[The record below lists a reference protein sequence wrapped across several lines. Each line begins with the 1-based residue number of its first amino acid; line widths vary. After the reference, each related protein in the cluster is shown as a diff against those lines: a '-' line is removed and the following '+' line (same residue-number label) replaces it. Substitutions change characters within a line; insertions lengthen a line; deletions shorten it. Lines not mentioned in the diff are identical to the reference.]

1 MTSPHAA
8 PADPPADFAPPISPP
23 GTNLMKGGKGSIGSS
38 KNSNARSKGPKPGL
52 LYVLQGVRDRET
64 IRGSSEAEADRAV
77 AVVGLKGKS
86 NAPLSSLERAKARMP
101 RLEERVAEEVEGS
114 VGETGWGNQDEDEG
128 AGTVRMGYREGDVAE
143 EEGTEEAGPPLPYLP
158 SQAEDLEAK
167 IAEAETASNSL
178 EILSKAVNERMLE
191 EKFDNVRAPYR
202 EPREPKPLPYQL
214 DLLTYYAKEAL
225 RKRNVP
231 EAARIYQRCM
241 ELDRY
246 DGRAYIGL
254 ARIEGRRRNGTAAQ
268 AVYEEALRWCADNPF
283 VLQAYGV
290 FQQRNGVSGGARSGR
305 GADCVQ
311 VSRREEGWGVTKKAH
326 GSGEARIPSRK
337 HEGSACIG
345 RAHRCRSS
353 SHPSLAPSL
362 PPFPPPSPFLKTP
375 PSPPKNLRKAMELFD
390 AAIRHGPKH
399 SAAWLGKAQLLW
411 ELGRKRE
418 ARGYFQTAVQSNP
431 ENEVLWHAWG
441 VAERREGNFGV
452 ARKLLRKATEINP
465 R

>member
-8 PADPPADFAPPISPP
+8 PANPPADFAPPISPP
-23 GTNLMKGGKGSIGSS
+23 GTNLIKGGKGSIGSS
-38 KNSNARSKGPKPGL
+38 KTSNARSKGPKPGL

-64 IRGSSEAEADRAV
+64 IRGSSEAEAERAV

-101 RLEERVAEEVEGS
+101 RLEERVAEEGEGS

-128 AGTVRMGYREGDVAE
+128 AGTERMGYREGDVAE

-178 EILSKAVNERMLE
+178 ETLSKAVNERMLE

-305 GADCVQ
+305 GSD
-311 VSRREEGWGVTKKAH
+311 
-326 GSGEARIPSRK
+326 
-337 HEGSACIG
+337 
-345 RAHRCRSS
+345 
-353 SHPSLAPSL
+353 
-362 PPFPPPSPFLKTP
+362 
-375 PSPPKNLRKAMELFD
+375 
-390 AAIRHGPKH
+390 
-399 SAAWLGKAQLLW
+399 
-411 ELGRKRE
+411 
-418 ARGYFQTAVQSNP
+418 
-431 ENEVLWHAWG
+431 
-441 VAERREGNFGV
+441 
-452 ARKLLRKATEINP
+452 
-465 R
+465 